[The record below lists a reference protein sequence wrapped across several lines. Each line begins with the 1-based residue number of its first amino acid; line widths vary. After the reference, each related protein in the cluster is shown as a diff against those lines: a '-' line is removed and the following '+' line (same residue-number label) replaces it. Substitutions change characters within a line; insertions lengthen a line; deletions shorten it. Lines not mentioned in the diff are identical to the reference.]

1 MPKHPPGPPMTLGNS
16 AKGRAAASAVR
27 REDNAVDHAFVAAY
41 LFWSADVSA
50 TIGRNDVV
58 NRVSGNRHPL
68 AVNFDFIMVTNHA
81 ALGRAAIP
89 HAAAGALAVI
99 SFELRVEVPMPF
111 IVADPVMPFLRA
123 RACTKES
130 PERAS

>member
-68 AVNFDFIMVTNHA
+68 VVHFDFIMVANHA
-81 ALGRAAIP
+81 TLGRAAIP
-89 HAAAGALAVI
+89 HAAARALAVI
-99 SFELRVEVPMPF
+99 SFELRIEVPMPF
-111 IVADPVMPFLRA
+111 IVDDSVIHLLRA
-123 RACTKES
+123 SVCIKK
-130 PERAS
+130 